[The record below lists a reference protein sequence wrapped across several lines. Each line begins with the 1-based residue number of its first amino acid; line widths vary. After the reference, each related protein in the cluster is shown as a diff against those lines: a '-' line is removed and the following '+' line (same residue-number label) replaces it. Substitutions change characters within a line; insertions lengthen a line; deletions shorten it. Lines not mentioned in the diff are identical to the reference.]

1 MDGFDVARY
10 LAALLLVLGLLA
22 AFAFIM
28 RRLYGQG
35 LLPSSLTG
43 ADRRR
48 MRVSETL
55 VLDPR
60 RRVVIVAIDGREH
73 VLLLGAGQE
82 TVLEAK
88 DACAAP
94 VQPVFT
100 PVSLPDDEISREA
113 NTGTGREAAAR

>member
-1 MDGFDVARY
+1 VDGFDVARY

-48 MRVSETL
+48 MRVSESL

-60 RRVVIVAIDGREH
+60 RRVVIVNIDGREH
-73 VLLLGAGQE
+73 VLVLGAGQE
-82 TVLEAK
+82 MGLEAK
-88 DACAAP
+88 DAAAEP

-100 PVSLPDDEISREA
+100 PISPPDADNERG
-113 NTGTGREAAAR
+113 TGPGAGREAAAR